1 MAPRIDLP
9 SVAEDV
15 SRIESLAASVES
27 VEKTVEDG
35 FDLSADQLLWEM
47 LQA

>member
-1 MAPRIDLP
+1 MLSA
-9 SVAEDV
+9 AEDV
-15 SRIESLAASVES
+15 SRIESLAASIES
-27 VEKTVEDG
+27 VEKPIEDG